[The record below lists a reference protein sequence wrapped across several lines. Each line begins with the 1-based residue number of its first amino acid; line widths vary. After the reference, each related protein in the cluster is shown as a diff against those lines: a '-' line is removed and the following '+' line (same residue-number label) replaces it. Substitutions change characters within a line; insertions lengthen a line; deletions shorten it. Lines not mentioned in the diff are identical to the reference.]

1 MNPLDNIRFH
11 GTFRTYQ
18 QQVLDNS
25 QTYVQDG
32 RIHIVAA
39 PGSGKTVLGLELIRR
54 LGQPCLIL
62 SPTTAIREQ
71 WGARLRDLF
80 LDDPEDFSSLFST
93 NLHHIKAVNSITY
106 QALYSAMER
115 AAFTEDEQDTDY
127 GDVDLFALIRAQHI
141 GTICLDEAH
150 HLKNEWQRALEKLID
165 EIGQEVTIIALTATP
180 PYDAEGTEW
189 ERYTRICGPV
199 DEEIF
204 VPDLVAQDTLCPHQ
218 DYVYFNYPTQEEA
231 ASLQRYKQNS
241 AAAVE
246 GVCALEF
253 MPALCQQLN
262 ASRDYDALFSAV
274 KGYVALLVLFRH
286 QGLFV
291 EPKLIRILTDKKVLP
306 AYRINYAET
315 AIQFLL
321 DGELLCEEQ
330 KEAVTAVLKEHGV
343 YSKRRVQLS
352 LNDNLKRTLVSSVG
366 KLSSIREIAACECAG
381 LGSSLR
387 MLILT
392 DYIKKENVPKIGT
405 EEPFSSVHVVS
416 IFETLRRAALRV
428 PIGVLSGSLII
439 LPDSIDLSEVRH
451 KKEPLGNT
459 GYNRVELA
467 GSNHSAVAFVG
478 RLFEAGEL
486 QILVGTK
493 SLLGEGWDS
502 PCINSLILAS
512 FVGSFVL
519 SNQMRGRAIRIDK
532 NDPQKVANIWHLVTA
547 EPDYIFADNKLQQ
560 LAAYGSRDTD
570 QLQSYD
576 FEMLKRR
583 FLSFMGPNYTTGVIE
598 SGIGRITAIQPPY
611 DQKGIDRINHTML
624 SLASRRQDVKEKW
637 NHEVKNRRFA
647 VTVETAVDKEKSVP
661 VFTFFNIA
669 QMMMLAALQS
679 LLYLFFRFW
688 VPAFPLPMGAIAT
701 AAQAALLY
709 GLYRIL
715 KKFLLHASPARS
727 IKALGT
733 AIYEA
738 LRECKLISESAIV
751 DTKQDKE
758 LNYVYL
764 YLYNASL
771 HDQNLFNTAM
781 AEFLSPIENPRYLLI
796 EKQGSKY
803 LFDRSFACPSVLGE
817 KKEYAQVLAKH
828 LQATGHFDLIYTR
841 REEGRR
847 LILQCRKKSYITA
860 NQQAI
865 NSKYTV
871 SHWE

>member
-1 MNPLDNIRFH
+1 MDLYNGIRFH

-25 QTYVQDG
+25 QKYIQDG

-71 WGARLRDLF
+71 WGDRLRDLF
-80 LDDPEDFSSLFST
+80 LDDPADFPALFST
-93 NLHHIKAVNSITY
+93 DLHHIKAVNSITY
-106 QALYSAMER
+106 QALYWAMER
-115 AAFTEDEQDTDY
+115 AAFIEDEQDTDY

-165 EIGQEVTIIALTATP
+165 ELGQEVKLIALTATP
-180 PYDAEGTEW
+180 PYDAEGSEW

-218 DYVYFNYPTQEEA
+218 DYVYFNYPSREET
-231 ASLQRYKQNS
+231 ASLQRYKQSS

-246 GVCALEF
+246 KVCGLDF
-253 MPALCQQLN
+253 MPRLCQQIN

-274 KGYVALLVLFRH
+274 KGYVALLTLFRR

-291 EPKLIRILTDKKVLP
+291 EPKLIRTLTGKKGLP
-306 AYRINYAET
+306 PYRVDYAET

-321 DGELLCEEQ
+321 DGALLTEEQ
-330 KEAVTAVLKEHGV
+330 KEAVAAILKEQGV
-343 YSKRRVQLS
+343 YAKRRVQLL
-352 LNDNLKRTLVSSVG
+352 LNDKLKHALVSSVG
-366 KLSSIREIAACECAG
+366 KLNSIREIAACECAG
-381 LGSSLR
+381 LGDRLR

-392 DYIKKENVPKIGT
+392 DYIKKEQVPKIGT
-405 EEPFSSVHVVS
+405 EEPFSAVHVVS
-416 IFETLRRAALRV
+416 IFETLRRAALQV

-439 LPDSIDLSEVRH
+439 LPDSIDLTGIRH

-478 RLFEAGEL
+478 QLFEKGQL

-502 PCINSLILAS
+502 PCINALILAS

-532 NDPQKVANIWHLVTA
+532 NDPQKTANIWHLVTA
-547 EPDYIFADNKLQQ
+547 EPDYVFADNKLQQ
-560 LAAYGSRDTD
+560 LAAYGSRDNT
-570 QLQSYD
+570 QLPSYD
-576 FEMLKRR
+576 FDMLKRR

-598 SGIGRITAIQPPY
+598 SGIDRITAIQPPY
-611 DQKGIDRINHTML
+611 DAQGIDRINRTML
-624 SLASRRQDVKEKW
+624 NLAARRQDVREKW

-647 VTVETAVDKEKSVP
+647 VTVETAVDKEKRVP
-661 VFTFFNIA
+661 VFTFLNIA
-669 QMMMLAALQS
+669 QMVMLATLQM
-679 LLYLFFRFW
+679 LLVYFFRFV
-688 VPAFPLPMGAIAT
+688 VPASSLFMGLLAT
-701 AAQAALLY
+701 AIQAAVLY
-709 GLYRIL
+709 GLFRIL
-715 KKFLLHASPARS
+715 KKWLLHISPVRS
-727 IKALGT
+727 VKTLGT

-738 LRECKLISESAIV
+738 MKECRLISDSAIV
-751 DTKQDKE
+751 ETKQDKE

-796 EKQGSKY
+796 EKQGKRY
-803 LFDRSFACPSVLGE
+803 QFDHSFACPSVLGE
-817 KKEYAQVLAKH
+817 KKEYAHVLAKH
-828 LQATGHFDLIYTR
+828 LRATGHYDLVYTR

-860 NQQAI
+860 NQQTI
-865 NSKYTV
+865 SSKYTV